1 MGLFSKFRKGLKKTR
16 DEGITAKVDEV
27 IETYDEICDDLFDEL
42 EEVLIMGDVGMQT
55 AERIISDLKEK
66 IENDKITE
74 VSEVRETLKDIVAGI
89 VWGGSYLKLR
99 TKPSVILVIGVN
111 GVGKTTTCVNMAAAL
126 GAKGKKTLLIDV
138 DPQGNSTSG
147 VGIDKSDVKYST
159 YNVLI
164 GEVAARAIMIET
176 EFKNLYLLPANMN
189 LAGAELEL
197 AELDDRNSAL
207 KKAISTLV
215 MEFDYIIIDCPP
227 SLGLLSINA
236 LVAADTL
243 IVPLQCE
250 YYALEGLSQLVATVR
265 TIKQHYNEHL
275 QLEGVLF
282 TMYDSRLKLTNQVV
296 DEVNK
301 YFPGKSYKTMIPRSV
316 KIAEAPSF
324 GEPVIYYEKYSKPSF
339 AYKKFVDEFLKQ
351 Q

>member
-1 MGLFSKFRKGLKKTR
+1 MGKTIAIFNQKG
-16 DEGITAKVDEV
+16 
-27 IETYDEICDDLFDEL
+27 
-42 EEVLIMGDVGMQT
+42 
-55 AERIISDLKEK
+55 
-66 IENDKITE
+66 
-74 VSEVRETLKDIVAGI
+74 
-89 VWGGSYLKLR
+89 
-99 TKPSVILVIGVN
+99 

-126 GAKGKKTLLIDV
+126 GAKGKKTLLIDI

-147 VGIDKSDVKYST
+147 VGVDKSRVEYST
-159 YNVLI
+159 YDMLIDNVS
-164 GEVAARAIMIET
+164 ARAIMMDT
-176 EFKNLYLLPANMN
+176 GFKNLFLLPANMN
-189 LAGAELEL
+189 LAGAEVEL
-197 AELDDRNSAL
+197 AENEDRNRVL
-207 KKAISTLV
+207 KKAIATLV
-215 MEFDYIIIDCPP
+215 VEFDYVIIDCPP

-236 LVAADTL
+236 LVASDTL

-250 YYALEGLSQLVATVR
+250 YYALEGLSQLVSTVR

-275 QLEGVLF
+275 ELEGVLF
-282 TMYDSRLKLTNQVV
+282 TMYDSRLKLTQQVV

-301 YFPGKSYKTMIPRSV
+301 FFPNKSYKTMIPRSV

>member
-1 MGLFSKFRKGLKKTR
+1 MGKTVAVFNQKG
-16 DEGITAKVDEV
+16 
-27 IETYDEICDDLFDEL
+27 
-42 EEVLIMGDVGMQT
+42 
-55 AERIISDLKEK
+55 
-66 IENDKITE
+66 
-74 VSEVRETLKDIVAGI
+74 
-89 VWGGSYLKLR
+89 
-99 TKPSVILVIGVN
+99 

-138 DPQGNSTSG
+138 DPQGNTTSG
-147 VGIDKSDVKYST
+147 VGIDKSDVEFST
-159 YNVLI
+159 YDMLVDD
-164 GEVAARAIMIET
+164 VSARAIMIET
-176 EFKNLYLLPANMN
+176 EFKNLFILPSNIN

-197 AELDDRNSAL
+197 AQRDNRNRAL
-207 KKAISTLV
+207 KKAIASLV
-215 MEFDYIIIDCPP
+215 VEFDYIIIDCPP

-250 YYALEGLSQLVATVR
+250 YYALEGLSQLVSTVR

-275 QLEGVLF
+275 ELEGVLF
-282 TMYDSRLKLTNQVV
+282 TMYDSRLKLTQQVI

-301 YFPGKSYKTMIPRSV
+301 YFPNKAYKTMIPRSV

-339 AYKKFVDEFLKQ
+339 AYKKFVDEFIKRGG
-351 Q
+351 